1 MRFEDNDDEEL
12 VFYNEAEEPETN
24 DIAEG
29 ADEDEFTRPISN
41 PFISQAEIDALLDGD
56 DSDAMCLLKERRY
69 KDRIKRRKTGKSVG
83 DFKFDLLAALT
94 FSPSRFVAELKT
106 FLDYVR
112 LGQYREDEKG
122 NLPNEAECD
131 QLYQAKKVIFWH
143 TVTKQSFLW
152 PAIFE
157 ILILLM
163 AVFGFKSGMSQ
174 LMRSFGLF
182 RLFMVIAALIAGWV
196 SFKSILRSVISVMRT
211 THDAVIDKKKDA
223 DKAKKAQLAQ
233 QEARRKAQEKERR
246 EAMRRQTPAPT
257 EENHSEEPIR
267 PSGRGRYRR
276 SGG

>member
-29 ADEDEFTRPISN
+29 ADEDEFTRPVGN

-56 DSDAMCLLKERRY
+56 DSDAMSLLKERRY
-69 KDRIKRRKTGKSVG
+69 KDRIKRRKTGRSVG
-83 DFKFDLLAALT
+83 NFKFDLLAALT

-112 LGQYREDEKG
+112 LGQYREDEEG
-122 NLPNEAECD
+122 NLPDEAECD

>member
-1 MRFEDNDDEEL
+1 MRFDDNDDEL
-12 VFYNEAEEPETN
+12 VFYNEAETN
-24 DIAEG
+24 DITEG

-56 DSDAMCLLKERRY
+56 DSDAMSLLKERRY

-112 LGQYREDEKG
+112 LGQYREDEEG
-122 NLPNEAECD
+122 NLPDEAECD

-157 ILILLM
+157 ILIFLM

-246 EAMRRQTPAPT
+246 EAMRRQAPAPT
-257 EENHSEEPIR
+257 KENHSEEPIR

>member
-24 DIAEG
+24 DIAED

-69 KDRIKRRKTGKSVG
+69 KDRIKRRKTGRSVG
-83 DFKFDLLAALT
+83 NFKFDLLAALT

-112 LGQYREDEKG
+112 LGQYREDEEG
-122 NLPNEAECD
+122 NLPDEAECD

-182 RLFMVIAALIAGWV
+182 RLFMVIAALIAGWI

-233 QEARRKAQEKERR
+233 QEARRKAQEKERK
-246 EAMRRQTPAPT
+246 EAMRRQAPAPT

>member
-12 VFYNEAEEPETN
+12 VFYNEAETN
-24 DIAEG
+24 DITEG

-56 DSDAMCLLKERRY
+56 DSDAMSLLKERRY

-112 LGQYREDEKG
+112 LGQYREDEEG
-122 NLPNEAECD
+122 NLPDEAECD

-246 EAMRRQTPAPT
+246 EAERQKPAPA
-257 EENHSEEPIR
+257 EEDQSEEPIR

>member
-157 ILILLM
+157 ILIFLM

-233 QEARRKAQEKERR
+233 QEARRKAQEKERK
-246 EAMRRQTPAPT
+246 EAMRRQAPAPT

>member
-24 DIAEG
+24 DIAED
-29 ADEDEFTRPISN
+29 ADEDEFTRPVGN

-56 DSDAMCLLKERRY
+56 DSDAMSLLKERRY
-69 KDRIKRRKTGKSVG
+69 KDRIKRRKTGRSVG
-83 DFKFDLLAALT
+83 NFKFDLLAALT

-112 LGQYREDEKG
+112 LGQYREDEEG
-122 NLPNEAECD
+122 NLPDEAECD

-233 QEARRKAQEKERR
+233 QEARRKAQEKERK
-246 EAMRRQTPAPT
+246 EAMRRQAPAPT

>member
-1 MRFEDNDDEEL
+1 MRFDDNDDEL
-12 VFYNEAEEPETN
+12 VFYNEAETN
-24 DIAEG
+24 DITEG

-56 DSDAMCLLKERRY
+56 DSDAMSLLKERRY

-112 LGQYREDEKG
+112 LGQYREDEEG
-122 NLPNEAECD
+122 NLPDEAECD

-246 EAMRRQTPAPT
+246 EAMRRQTPAPA
-257 EENHSEEPIR
+257 EEDHSEEPIR